1 MSIKVALPSM
11 VAAYLTVIVVLIGTA
26 SAATYT
32 NHTVG
37 GPPPSGWFFNA
48 TTNTSSTNY
57 STWAATRTFNLGD
70 YIIFH
75 TNTNQTVVQTYNS
88 TTYNNCTAD
97 YSSDNDTLIFNSGAT
112 VFDQPLTISVPLTKV
127 GPNYFFS
134 DAGDGVQCQRG
145 MRFDI
150 KVGQG
155 LGLPPSLNQPPPPP
169 YTPPPMA
176 EPSPVFQGSG
186 GGQGESIYN
195 GVERMGGRVF
205 RVAVIWMGLF
215 GLGLVLIF

>member
-1 MSIKVALPSM
+1 MPTKEASM
-11 VAAYLTVIVVLIGTA
+11 AAAGAYLTVISLVFGTA
-26 SAATYT
+26 SAASYT

-37 GPPPSGWFFNA
+37 PPPAGWFFNA

-57 STWAATRTFNLGD
+57 STWAATQTFNLGD
-70 YIIFH
+70 FLIFN

-88 TTYNNCTAD
+88 TTYNNCTTD
-97 YSSDNDTLIFNSGAT
+97 YSDDNDTLIFNSGAT
-112 VFDQPLTISVPLTKV
+112 DFGQPLTISIPLTKV
-127 GPNYFFS
+127 GPIYFFS
-134 DAGDGVQCQRG
+134 DAGGDGVQCLHG

-155 LGLPPSLNQPPPPP
+155 LGLPPSLNQPPPPL

-176 EPSPVFQGSG
+176 EPPPVFQGSG

-195 GVERMGGRVF
+195 GVERLADRTFGVVM
-205 RVAVIWMGLF
+205 IWAGLIC
-215 GLGLVLIF
+215 LGLVF